1 MRSSHHV
8 SHLGS
13 TLKPA
18 STMWPTALD
27 STSASACSTAL
38 WKSAY
43 RLSSEFI
50 HVDMDCW
57 LTPAMVAAVQR
68 KLPFLIDRTI
78 LSHVSG
84 VNFWFLPKLGCL
96 LCG

>member
-18 STMWPTALD
+18 STMWPTALA
-27 STSASACSTAL
+27 STSASACRTAF

-50 HVDMDCW
+50 HVDSDWW
-57 LTPAMVAAVQR
+57 LTPAIVAAVQR
-68 KLPFLIDRTI
+68 KFPCRMHRTI

-84 VNFWFLPKLGCL
+84 VNFWFLPKLGWRLGC
-96 LCG
+96 